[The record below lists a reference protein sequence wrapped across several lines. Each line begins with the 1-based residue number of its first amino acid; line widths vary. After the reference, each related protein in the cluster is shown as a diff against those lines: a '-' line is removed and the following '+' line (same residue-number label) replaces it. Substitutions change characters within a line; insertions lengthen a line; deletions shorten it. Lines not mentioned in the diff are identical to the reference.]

1 MRKENVLTN
10 SYLRIN
16 QHFADA
22 INYYVFAGRQCIAPE
37 DLHEMDTREDIV
49 IEDDDGKIVMTAEN
63 FRDLLKYAAV
73 KTTDSPRCVFALFG
87 IENQTKTS
95 FFAPPTAMIY
105 DGMNYW
111 KQRAHLWARHR
122 DAGEIKNISGEEYI
136 SRFLASDR
144 LVPVITVFVHWSSK
158 PWTGCRRLHAMFGPG
173 YPEEILKHV
182 PDYRIN
188 LITPSEIKDFSIFV
202 SELGKVMQIV
212 AAEERSDQLKEIVE
226 DQQGNFR
233 HISKEAIQVI
243 NAVTDF
249 QFKVNTGEE
258 GTDVCKGVTDY
269 LHEKYKEEFQE
280 KDRVIQEKDS
290 MLQKVIQEKDSM
302 IQKVIQETDSMIQEK
317 DSMIQEK
324 DSMIQE
330 KDSMIQEKDK
340 VIEQLKKQLQDL
352 QAAV

>member
-1 MRKENVLTN
+1 M
-10 SYLRIN
+10 
-16 QHFADA
+16 
-22 INYYVFAGRQCIAPE
+22 
-37 DLHEMDTREDIV
+37 
-49 IEDDDGKIVMTAEN
+49 
-63 FRDLLKYAAV
+63 
-73 KTTDSPRCVFALFG
+73 
-87 IENQTKTS
+87 
-95 FFAPPTAMIY
+95 
-105 DGMNYW
+105 
-111 KQRAHLWARHR
+111 
-122 DAGEIKNISGEEYI
+122 
-136 SRFLASDR
+136 
-144 LVPVITVFVHWSSK
+144 
-158 PWTGCRRLHAMFGPG
+158 
-173 YPEEILKHV
+173 
-182 PDYRIN
+182 
-188 LITPSEIKDFSIFV
+188 DFSIFT

-243 NAVTDF
+243 NTVTDF

-302 IQKVIQETDSMIQEK
+302 IQKVIQE
-317 DSMIQEK
+317 
-324 DSMIQE
+324 

>member
-1 MRKENVLTN
+1 
-10 SYLRIN
+10 
-16 QHFADA
+16 
-22 INYYVFAGRQCIAPE
+22 
-37 DLHEMDTREDIV
+37 
-49 IEDDDGKIVMTAEN
+49 
-63 FRDLLKYAAV
+63 
-73 KTTDSPRCVFALFG
+73 
-87 IENQTKTS
+87 
-95 FFAPPTAMIY
+95 
-105 DGMNYW
+105 
-111 KQRAHLWARHR
+111 
-122 DAGEIKNISGEEYI
+122 
-136 SRFLASDR
+136 
-144 LVPVITVFVHWSSK
+144 
-158 PWTGCRRLHAMFGPG
+158 MFGPG

-290 MLQKVIQEKDSM
+290 M
-302 IQKVIQETDSMIQEK
+302 IQKVIQEK

-324 DSMIQE
+324 DSV
-330 KDSMIQEKDK
+330 IQEKDK
-340 VIEQLKKQLQDL
+340 VIELLKKQLQDL